1 MNKPQLFYKVKGL
14 TGQTPID
21 FFKQYKLNRAA
32 ELIKEGKYT
41 ISQISDLTGF
51 SSPSK
56 FSTLFKKQFGV
67 PPSSYKG

>member
-41 ISQISDLTGF
+41 ISQVSDLTGF